1 MKNEFWFEKSM
12 SVSNYYLILVMFSKP
27 NFFQTYEN
35 FKLPMRFVWGIQPV
49 DDGDYTD
56 PFSHGNLYYDNNF
69 NISTKAAQ
77 VWLLDFCKKIRK
89 QPFYEIT
96 FGLLLPNCF
105 IENFISLMDRM

>member
-1 MKNEFWFEKSM
+1 M
-12 SVSNYYLILVMFSKP
+12 LSKP
-27 NFFQTYEN
+27 IPVSFRYAIYLFQAYEN

-77 VWLLDFCKKIRK
+77 VWLLNFCKNIRK
-89 QPFYEIT
+89 EPFYEVT